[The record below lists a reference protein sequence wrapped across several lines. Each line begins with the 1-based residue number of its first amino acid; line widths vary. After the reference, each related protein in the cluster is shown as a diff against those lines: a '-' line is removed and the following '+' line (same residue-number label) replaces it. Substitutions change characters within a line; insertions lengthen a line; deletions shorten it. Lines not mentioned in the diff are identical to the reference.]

1 MDVAVVFILSEHETF
16 EIRFLLRIA
25 GFSNS
30 SLWLRI
36 IDSYALLDINVDLI
50 VPDMGH
56 PHFWVLFVCTGA
68 FEVALR

>member
-1 MDVAVVFILSEHETF
+1 MDVAVVSILSEDETF
-16 EIRFLLRIA
+16 EIGFLLWVA
-25 GFSNS
+25 SFS
-30 SLWLRI
+30 SLWLQI